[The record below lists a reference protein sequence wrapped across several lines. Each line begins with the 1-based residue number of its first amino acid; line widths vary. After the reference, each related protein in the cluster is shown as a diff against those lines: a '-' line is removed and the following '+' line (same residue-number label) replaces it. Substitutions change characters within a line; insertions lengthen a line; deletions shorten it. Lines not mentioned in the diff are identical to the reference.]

1 MVILYVMFDGELL
14 ELLDTNFAVLEFSS
28 LGYMEWKLHII
39 TKLRRA
45 MLPFNAVPFLAS

>member
-1 MVILYVMFDGELL
+1 MVIIYVMFDGERR
-14 ELLDTNFAVLEFSS
+14 ELLDTEFAVLEFSS
-28 LGYMEWKLHII
+28 LGYMEWKFHII

>member
-14 ELLDTNFAVLEFSS
+14 DTNFAVLEFS